1 MVTVPRVSGMKRTS
15 VAVVSVVLFSSCG
28 GGDNSA
34 SDTTSA
40 PTIAPTTGSSTTVA
54 GEVVNADPVLV
65 DLADFKITIDTTTF
79 KAGLINF
86 HISNLGDTPHEFG
99 IARGN
104 SYEELPQLANGSIDE
119 DALGD
124 DLLGR
129 TPIVDKVLAPT
140 RDISFTLEAGNYV
153 LFCNLVVGPVSHA
166 ARGHVLSITVV
177 DG

>member
-1 MVTVPRVSGMKRTS
+1 MKRTF
-15 VAVVSVVLFSSCG
+15 VAVVSVVLLSACG
-28 GGDNSA
+28 GSDNKA
-34 SDTTSA
+34 SDTA
-40 PTIAPTTGSSTTVA
+40 GSSTTVPTPTAAATTTAA
-54 GEVVNADPVLV
+54 GKVVNDDPVLV
-65 DLADFKITIDTTTF
+65 DLANFKITIDTTTF
-79 KAGLINF
+79 KAGVINF

-140 RDISFTLEAGNYV
+140 RDISFTLEPGNYV